1 MKSTPHPISLLFLVL
16 LFASLLTLAIAGW
29 QLHTLPSA
37 DAYTDKGIYTF
48 IPYEVLPIQ
57 VENNTSGRQKR
68 MNPTKTVWQ
77 VFYRTVESS
86 GYRWR
91 ENVASKRVGQ
101 DVIAQK
107 QPVKRRVLSLTGE
120 KSYITVPPE
129 LDAESYIDGLRR
141 RYLRIL
147 NISAVYPILYLSIR
161 LFLFCRS
168 LRA

>member
-1 MKSTPHPISLLFLVL
+1 MFLVL

-29 QLHTLPSA
+29 QLRTLPSA
-37 DAYTDKGIYTF
+37 DAYTDKGICTF

-77 VFYRTVESS
+77 VFYKTVGAG

-91 ENVASKRVGQ
+91 KAVASKRVGQ
-101 DVIAQK
+101 DIIAQK
-107 QPVKRRVLSLTGE
+107 QPVERRVLSLTGKE
-120 KSYITVPPE
+120 SYITVPPE
-129 LDAESYIDGLRR
+129 LDAESYIDGLRH

-147 NISAVYPILYLSIR
+147 NISAIYPILYLSIR

-168 LRA
+168 LRT